1 MENRRIQITKR
12 MLKEALLELLEE
24 KDIKKI
30 TIYEL
35 CERANINRTT
45 FYKYYGSQYDLFEE
59 IENDVFHEIT
69 QRMEGEESSV
79 AELLL
84 RLTEYF
90 EEDRKKFCIL
100 LNSTA
105 DTTFAEKLFS
115 LPLMKDQ
122 INLYIPAS
130 YTPQQREYIYAF
142 IYGGGGSI
150 LRKWLNSDT
159 PVSAREIVY
168 IILGFIENLTAL
180 DCRLQDNYEH

>member
-1 MENRRIQITKR
+1 MENRRIQMTKR

-35 CERANINRTT
+35 CDRADINRTT

-59 IENDVFHEIT
+59 IETDVFREIT
-69 QRMEGEESSV
+69 QRIEQEDGAV
-79 AELLL
+79 ADLLL

-90 EEDRKKFCIL
+90 EEDRKKFRTL

-105 DTTFAEKLFS
+105 DTRFAEKLFS
-115 LPLMKDQ
+115 LPLMKAQ
-122 INLYIPAS
+122 IDLYIPSS
-130 YTPQQREYIYAF
+130 YTPQQRDYIYAF

-150 LRKWLNSDT
+150 LRKWMNSDT
-159 PVSAREIVY
+159 PASALEIVH

-180 DCRLQDNYEH
+180 DCQFQD